1 MIADRLSAVKSHWDP
16 HEKPGVPQDSPLKNL
31 SICAMIALVRVEE
44 VYPMSAQLIDQ
55 IKEYGY
61 KARIVPISHL
71 RDLDEAIRVRY
82 EQGLLDQEL

>member
-1 MIADRLSAVKSHWDP
+1 
-16 HEKPGVPQDSPLKNL
+16 
-31 SICAMIALVRVEE
+31 MIALVRVEE

-82 EQGLLDQEL
+82 DQGLLDQEL